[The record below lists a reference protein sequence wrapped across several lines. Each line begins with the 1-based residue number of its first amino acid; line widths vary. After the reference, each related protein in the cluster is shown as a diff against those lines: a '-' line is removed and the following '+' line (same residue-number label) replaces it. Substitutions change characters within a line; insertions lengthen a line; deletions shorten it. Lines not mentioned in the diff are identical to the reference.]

1 LRLRKEGAFLFYYTV
16 SMKPMLDA
24 NWTADQ
30 VMKTYPQAIPVFLS
44 LKLGCV
50 GCYLERFC
58 SLAEVAVSYKLS
70 TEFLLVQLSEA
81 IQLSPERGE

>member
-1 LRLRKEGAFLFYYTV
+1 METT
-16 SMKPMLDA
+16 LDA
-24 NWTADQ
+24 SWTVDQ
-30 VMKTYPQAIPVFLS
+30 VLKTYPQAIPVFLS

-58 SLAEVAVSYKLS
+58 SLAEVAASYKLS
-70 TEFLLVQLSEA
+70 TEFLLAQLSET